1 MRLGHIDL
9 SFHAAAAR
17 EVRLVLNRYGYHVV
31 SSTAHHEEMFR
42 RLGDGEVD
50 LLCAAWLPASHQVY
64 LEPIKDRVTALTVLY
79 EPYCIW
85 GVPEY
90 ATVDTVNDLLNPE
103 VLDKMERRI
112 QGINPGAG
120 ISRFSRAIVK
130 AYGLDEAGYHFETGT
145 EAECF
150 GRFVEAV
157 EQERWIVTPLWHPQ
171 WLHNRYTIRALKEPR
186 GLLGGQ
192 DKATLLVTNDALG
205 RMAAD
210 AVNALR
216 ALHLGNARVSA
227 LDDEIQ
233 RAR

>member
-1 MRLGHIDL
+1 M
-9 SFHAAAAR
+9 
-17 EVRLVLNRYGYHVV
+17 
-31 SSTAHHEEMFR
+31 
-42 RLGDGEVD
+42 
-50 LLCAAWLPASHQVY
+50 
-64 LEPIKDRVTALTVLY
+64 
-79 EPYCIW
+79 
-85 GVPEY
+85 
-90 ATVDTVNDLLNPE
+90 
-103 VLDKMERRI
+103 
-112 QGINPGAG
+112 
-120 ISRFSRAIVK
+120 
-130 AYGLDEAGYHFETGT
+130 
-145 EAECF
+145 
-150 GRFVEAV
+150 EAV